1 MRARS
6 PTAGKGRSLT
16 VVSLVC
22 LAVAALAPALSLR
35 PTLPAWLGAAV
46 TTTALGGAALAATAT
61 APVHG
66 LALAVTLALT
76 TLAAVT
82 GGGPAVLVAFRI
94 ARRQPDAGPDPAPPP
109 GPLRGGRVIG
119 VLERGAVAVSIL
131 AGWPEGI
138 AIIMAV
144 KGLARYPELREPNAS
159 EQFIIGT
166 ATSVLWACAA
176 CGVGTA
182 LIT

>member
-1 MRARS
+1 M
-6 PTAGKGRSLT
+6 T
-16 VVSLVC
+16 VLSLVC
-22 LAVAALAPALSLR
+22 LAVAALAPALALR
-35 PTLPAWLGAAV
+35 PSLSVWPAASLSIAGLA
-46 TTTALGGAALAATAT
+46 GAALAATAT
-61 APVHG
+61 TPVQG
-66 LALAVTLALT
+66 IV
-76 TLAAVT
+76 LAATLVLTATAAIT

-94 ARRQPDAGPDPAPPP
+94 ARRQPDAGPAPAPPP

-119 VLERGAVAVSIL
+119 VLERGAVTASIL

-138 AIIMAV
+138 AVIMAV

-166 ATSVLWACAA
+166 STSVLWAVAV
-176 CGVGTA
+176 CGVGRA

>member
-1 MRARS
+1 M
-6 PTAGKGRSLT
+6 TVTSLA
-16 VVSLVC
+16 L
-22 LAVAALAPALSLR
+22 LAVAAAAPALSLIPR
-35 PTLPAWLGAAV
+35 LPVWIGAAV
-46 TTTALGGAALAATAT
+46 TAIALGSAALTAAATDPAQGFALGAT
-61 APVHG
+61 
-66 LALAVTLALT
+66 LTLT
-76 TLAAVT
+76 TVVAIT

-94 ARRQPDAGPDPAPPP
+94 ARRQPDAGPTPTPPP

-119 VLERGAVAVSIL
+119 VLERGAVAASIL

-144 KGLARYPELREPNAS
+144 KGLARYPELREPQAS

-166 ATSVLWACAA
+166 STSVLWAAAA
-176 CGVGTA
+176 CGVGHA

>member
-1 MRARS
+1 M
-6 PTAGKGRSLT
+6 TALA
-16 VVSLVC
+16 LVC
-22 LAVAALAPALSLR
+22 LAVAALAPALALR
-35 PTLPAWLGAAV
+35 PIAPVWVASGVSA
-46 TTTALGGAALAATAT
+46 TALLGAALAATAT
-61 APVHG
+61 TPVHG
-66 LALAVTLALT
+66 VALAATLPLT

-94 ARRQPDAGPDPAPPP
+94 AQRQPDSGPTPTPPP

-119 VLERGAVAVSIL
+119 ALERGAVAVSIL

-144 KGLARYPELREPNAS
+144 KGLARYPELREPHAS

-166 ATSVLWACAA
+166 ATSVLWAVAV
-176 CGVGTA
+176 CGVGHA

>member
-1 MRARS
+1 M
-6 PTAGKGRSLT
+6 TAIA
-16 VVSLVC
+16 LVC
-22 LAVAALAPALSLR
+22 LAIAVVAPSLSLR
-35 PTLPAWLGAAV
+35 PALPVWVGTAV
-46 TTTALGGAALAATAT
+46 TTTALGGAALAASAT
-61 APVHG
+61 APVQGVG
-66 LALAVTLALT
+66 LAATLVLS

-94 ARRQPDAGPDPAPPP
+94 ARRQPDAGPDPTPPP

-138 AIIMAV
+138 AVIMAV

-176 CGVGTA
+176 CGVGKA
-182 LIT
+182 LLT

>member
-1 MRARS
+1 M
-6 PTAGKGRSLT
+6 T

-22 LAVAALAPALSLR
+22 LTLAALAPALSLR
-35 PTLPAWLGAAV
+35 PALPTWLVAAV
-46 TTTALGGAALAATAT
+46 TTVALGGAALAATAT
-61 APVHG
+61 TPVQG
-66 LALAVTLALT
+66 VALAATLTLT
-76 TLAAVT
+76 VLAAIT
-82 GGGPAVLVAFRI
+82 GGGQAVLVAFRI
-94 ARRQPDAGPDPAPPP
+94 ARRQPDAGPDPTPAP

-119 VLERGAVAVSIL
+119 VLERSAVAVSIL

-176 CGVGTA
+176 CGVGVA

>member
-1 MRARS
+1 M
-6 PTAGKGRSLT
+6 T
-16 VVSLVC
+16 VLALVC
-22 LAVAALAPALSLR
+22 LGIAVFAPALSLR
-35 PTLPAWLGAAV
+35 PTLPVWVGAAV
-46 TTTALGGAALAATAT
+46 TATALGGAAMAASAT
-61 APVHG
+61 APVQG
-66 LALAVTLALT
+66 VALAATLVLT

-94 ARRQPDAGPDPAPPP
+94 ARRQPDAGPEPAPPP

-119 VLERGAVAVSIL
+119 VLERGGVAVSIL

-138 AIIMAV
+138 AVIMAV

-176 CGVGTA
+176 CGVGNA
-182 LIT
+182 LLT

>member
-1 MRARS
+1 M
-6 PTAGKGRSLT
+6 T
-16 VVSLVC
+16 VASLVL
-22 LAVAALAPALSLR
+22 LAVAAVAPALSLIPR
-35 PTLPAWLGAAV
+35 LPVWIGAAV
-46 TTTALGGAALAATAT
+46 TAIALGTAALTAATTDPAQGFALGAT
-61 APVHG
+61 
-66 LALAVTLALT
+66 LTLT
-76 TLAAVT
+76 TIVAIT

-94 ARRQPDAGPDPAPPP
+94 ARRQPDAGPTPTPPP

-119 VLERGAVAVSIL
+119 VLERGAVAASIL

-144 KGLARYPELREPNAS
+144 KGLARYPELREPQAS

-166 ATSVLWACAA
+166 STSVLWAAAA
-176 CGVGTA
+176 CGVGHA

>member
-1 MRARS
+1 M
-6 PTAGKGRSLT
+6 T
-16 VVSLVC
+16 VLALVC
-22 LAVAALAPALSLR
+22 LGIAVFAPALSLR
-35 PTLPAWLGAAV
+35 PALPVWVGAAV
-46 TTTALGGAALAATAT
+46 TSTALGGAALAASAT
-61 APVHG
+61 APVQG
-66 LALAVTLALT
+66 VALAATLVLT

-119 VLERGAVAVSIL
+119 VLERGGVAVSIL

-138 AIIMAV
+138 AVIMAV
-144 KGLARYPELREPNAS
+144 KGLARYSELREPNAS
-159 EQFIIGT
+159 EQFIIGI

-176 CGVGTA
+176 CGVGNA
-182 LIT
+182 LLT